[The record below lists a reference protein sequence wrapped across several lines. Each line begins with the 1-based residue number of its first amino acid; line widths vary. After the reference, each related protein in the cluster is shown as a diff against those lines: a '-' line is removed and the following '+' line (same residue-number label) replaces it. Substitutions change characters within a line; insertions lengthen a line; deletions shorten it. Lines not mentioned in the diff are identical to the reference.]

1 MTGRSC
7 VLPAYDL
14 GSGFVSFKGEGGIS
28 PRGHVKVASA
38 VCQNI
43 SRRWWARKGG
53 VCRASIAHTPNVVQ
67 NRRGG
72 KGGYIGKRGG
82 GGMGAGEAGGPG
94 VIISPGIRSRL
105 GGNGS
110 GCQVGRGIQRMT
122 LLVLPTAQ
130 APDGPVRGNE
140 SDPAR
145 SQRGSLRRSPRS
157 PEYRYSHRRC
167 QASWVPCTRA
177 EQTRCPV
184 TPTPME
190 RARRELSTLPLVA
203 FGEAML
209 RHLGSLPA
217 PLRESTHSRHS
228 PWSTRPSRAA
238 TKSWNYIL

>member
-1 MTGRSC
+1 MPKYLSSVVGEEGWCMSRVHRSHIECRPETGGVGR
-7 VLPAYDL
+7 
-14 GSGFVSFKGEGGIS
+14 GGIS
-28 PRGHVKVASA
+28 
-38 VCQNI
+38 
-43 SRRWWARKGG
+43 
-53 VCRASIAHTPNVVQ
+53 
-67 NRRGG
+67 G
-72 KGGYIGKRGG
+72 KGG
-82 GGMGAGEAGGPG
+82 GGMGVGEAGRPG

-110 GCQVGRGIQRMT
+110 ACQVGRGIQRMT

-157 PEYRYSHRRC
+157 PDATQRST
-167 QASWVPCTRA
+167 SVPVFSPQMPGLLGAVYPSRA
-177 EQTRCPV
+177 D
-184 TPTPME
+184 PMPGYTDVNGE
-190 RARRELSTLPLVA
+190 GPGRELSTLPLVA